1 MFKKFCLLSCLMLL
15 SFTHAWAQDKPELKP
30 KPTPITKSEPAA
42 ESKSDSKSDTKA
54 DAPKAPPS
62 GSRAMLARPPQSGK
76 EPMMLLGAKNKP
88 FTEPVYFTDKLKY
101 YDCEGIVAPW
111 FKELIVAEMNYF
123 AELSEMPFIKGD
135 ACVVSIGTEKSL
147 TPGRISI
154 HLYTNGDRLSACIRN
169 EKCPVFRSVNLIPKG
184 EVLYRS
190 YFLSDMSRKLI
201 AQHCVTAKGKLHSD
215 KTCYEVP

>member
-15 SFTHAWAQDKPELKP
+15 SFTHAWGQDKPELKP
-30 KPTPITKSEPAA
+30 KPTPIVKSEPAA
-42 ESKSDSKSDTKA
+42 DGKA
-54 DAPKAPPS
+54 ETPKPPPS

-88 FTEPVYFTDKLKY
+88 FTEPIYFTDKLKY
-101 YDCEGIVAPW
+101 FECDGIVAPW
-111 FKELIVAEMNYF
+111 FRELIVAEMNYF
-123 AELSEMPFIKGD
+123 AELVDMPFVKGD
-135 ACVVSIGTEKSL
+135 ACVVSMGTDKSL
-147 TPGRISI
+147 TPGRMSI
-154 HLYTNGDRLSACIRN
+154 HLYTNGERLSACIRN

>member
-15 SFTHAWAQDKPELKP
+15 THTHAWAQDKPELKL
-30 KPTPITKSEPAA
+30 KPTPITKT
-42 ESKSDSKSDTKA
+42 ESVADSKA
-54 DAPKAPPS
+54 DAPKTTPPAP
-62 GSRAMLARPPQSGK
+62 SRALLARPPQSGK

-101 YDCEGIVAPW
+101 FDCDGIVAPW

-123 AELSEMPFIKGD
+123 AELVEMPFIKGD
-135 ACVVSIGTEKSL
+135 ACVVSIGTDKSL

-154 HLYTNGDRLSACIRN
+154 HLYTNGERLSACIRN

-201 AQHCVTAKGKLHSD
+201 AQHCVTAKGKLYSD

>member
-42 ESKSDSKSDTKA
+42 ESKSDT
-54 DAPKAPPS
+54 PKAPPS

>member
-1 MFKKFCLLSCLMLL
+1 MTDMYKKFCLLSCLLL

-30 KPTPITKSEPAA
+30 KPTPITKTEPAA
-42 ESKSDSKSDTKA
+42 ESKTDSAKPANTA
-54 DAPKAPPS
+54 
-62 GSRAMLARPPQSGK
+62 SRALLARPPQSGK
-76 EPMMLLGAKNKP
+76 EPMMLLGPKNKP
-88 FTEPVYFTDKLKY
+88 LTEPVYFTDKLKY
-101 YDCEGIVAPW
+101 YDCDGIVAPW
-111 FKELIVAEMNYF
+111 FRELIVAEMNYF
-123 AELSEMPFIKGD
+123 AELVEMPFVKGD
-135 ACVVSIGTEKSL
+135 ACVVSVGTEKSL

-154 HLYTNGDRLSACIRN
+154 HLYTNGERLSSCIRN

-201 AQHCVTAKGKLHSD
+201 SQHCVTAKGKLHSD